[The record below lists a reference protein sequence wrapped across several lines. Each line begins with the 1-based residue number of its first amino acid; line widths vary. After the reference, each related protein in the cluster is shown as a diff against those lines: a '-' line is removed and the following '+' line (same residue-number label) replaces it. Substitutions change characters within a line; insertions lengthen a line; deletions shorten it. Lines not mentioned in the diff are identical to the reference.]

1 MTDEELITTLRGRN
15 GFGWTEDA
23 ADRIEQLMETQE
35 LLVAQR
41 NAAWERDTY
50 SFREWKAAEA
60 KLTKAVKALR
70 EMMEDAEYPDAVWE
84 KGDAVLEELEKPE

>member
-1 MTDEELITTLRGRN
+1 MTDAEMIEILRG
-15 GFGWTEDA
+15 
-23 ADRIEQLMETQE
+23 RIEQLMETQE

-50 SFREWKAAEA
+50 SFKEWKAAEA
-60 KLTKAVKALR
+60 KLAKAVVAIR

-84 KGDAVLEELEKPE
+84 KGTAFLTELEMV